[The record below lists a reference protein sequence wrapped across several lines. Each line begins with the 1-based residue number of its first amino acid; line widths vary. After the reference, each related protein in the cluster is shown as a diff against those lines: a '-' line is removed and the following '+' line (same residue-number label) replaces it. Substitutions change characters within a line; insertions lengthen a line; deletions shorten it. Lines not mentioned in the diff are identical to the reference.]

1 MQVLRE
7 LSTSWNI
14 AKRIGRNLE
23 KVYAQRFGSDH
34 VPSPPPPK
42 GCDIAA
48 YEATQA
54 SDAYTP
60 WDTNVASLDTF
71 DSFFDNKNAMHLQN
85 PVAVHLENL
94 PLHSATDVNSAY
106 SHQHQYEHEHQNQNV
121 RPPVTGFDGS
131 VGVGV
136 DVGVNGPDFSNL
148 VSSDELFAQNL
159 GFAFEPDCLPSDYN
173 MFDTLNQIYLEERW

>member
-34 VPSPPPPK
+34 VPSPPK

-48 YEATQA
+48 YEAATQLA
-54 SDAYTP
+54 DANLP
-60 WDTNVASLDTF
+60 LNTNVPPLDTF
-71 DSFFDNKNAMHLQN
+71 DPFFDNKNAMHLQN
-85 PVAVHLENL
+85 PLSFHL
-94 PLHSATDVNSAY
+94 
-106 SHQHQYEHEHQNQNV
+106 QHQPLPSDANSLYLNQNEN
-121 RPPVTGFDGS
+121 RPPATGFDA
-131 VGVGV
+131 GVGIG
-136 DVGVNGPDFSNL
+136 VGVNGPDFSNL

-173 MFDTLNQIYLEERW
+173 MFDTLNQIYLEETW